1 MKQLS
6 STLLIALAALISADW
21 LMKKYFQRKAWANG
35 IYRPST
41 PIP

>member
-6 STLLIALAALISADW
+6 STLLIVLAALISADW

-35 IYRPST
+35 NYRPAV